1 MKISF
6 IGGGVMCE
14 ALIKSILNKK
24 IADAKDIIVSDISK
38 QRRDHL
44 SVTYGVTVMD
54 NNSNAVIAA
63 DMIILAVK
71 PQEITTVTGELTNIS
86 PQQLVVSIAAGI
98 SLKRLREGLN
108 HPCLIRAMPNMPAQ
122 IGEGITVW
130 TATGEVSQQQKDM
143 AKSMLSALGEEIYV
157 SGEKYIDMATA
168 ISGSGPAYIFLI
180 IEALTDAGVHIGLT
194 RSVAEKLVLETV
206 IGSARSMKLL
216 SRHPAEL
223 RNMVTSPA
231 GTTTEGLLKLETG
244 GLRSLLLQAVIA
256 AYEKARNL
264 DTK

>member
-14 ALIKSILNKK
+14 ALVKSILNRK
-24 IADAKDIIVSDISK
+24 IAGTADIIVSDISK
-38 QRRDHL
+38 QRRDHM
-44 SVTYGVTVMD
+44 SGTYGVTATD
-54 NNSNAVIAA
+54 NNSSAI
-63 DMIILAVK
+63 DSSDIIVLAVK
-71 PQEITTVTGELTNIS
+71 PQEITTIAGDLTAIS
-86 PQQLVVSIAAGI
+86 PQQLIVSIAAGV
-98 SLKRLREGLN
+98 SLKKLWEALK
-108 HPCLIRAMPNMPAQ
+108 HPAIIRAMPNMPAQ

-130 TATGEVSQQQKDM
+130 TATGEVTQQQKDM

-157 SGEKYIDMATA
+157 AGEKYIDMATA
-168 ISGSGPAYIFLI
+168 ISGSGPAYVFLI

-194 RSVAEKLVLETV
+194 RSVAEKLVLDTV

-231 GTTTEGLLKLETG
+231 GTTTEGLLQLENG
-244 GLRSLLLQAVIA
+244 GIRSLLLQAVIA
-256 AYEKARNL
+256 AHEKAKSL
-264 DTK
+264 DVK